1 MKKLKLNTGFIDFWV
16 LTALLFIAGIAF
28 VAAPVGAINVLL
40 RIIGIVT
47 LVYVI
52 ADIVIISIAA
62 PVHGAVFTA
71 TVTAYVFTGVCALVL
86 AIAPAD
92 AFRFL
97 TLIAGIYLVA
107 DGFIGIYGIA
117 VRRIVTPGYSFALT
131 LVCRIALTV
140 FGIWLIVSPAEVQR
154 TTAVLL
160 GIALLFTAVSRA
172 LRAVV
177 SGQLRSGFEYPF
189 SNHKKANDT
198 YIEGEFTDV
207 SDDKPDSGDTDNGT
221 NGADGS
227 GDGQ

>member
-52 ADIVIISIAA
+52 ADIVIICIAV
-62 PVHGAVFTA
+62 PVHGAIFTA
-71 TVTAYVFTGVCALVL
+71 TIMTYVFTGVCALVL
-86 AIAPAD
+86 TIAPAD

-207 SDDKPDSGDTDNGT
+207 SDDKPDSDDTDNGT
-221 NGADGS
+221 ESDGS
-227 GDGQ
+227 GDAH

>member
-62 PVHGAVFTA
+62 PVHGAIFTA
-71 TVTAYVFTGVCALVL
+71 TITAYVFTGVCALVL

-140 FGIWLIVSPAEVQR
+140 FGIWLIVSPAGVQR
-154 TTAVLL
+154 TTAILL

-189 SNHKKANDT
+189 SNQKKANDT

-207 SDDKPDSGDTDNGT
+207 SDDKPDSDDTDNGT
-221 NGADGS
+221 DGADGN
-227 GDGQ
+227 GDGH

>member
-62 PVHGAVFTA
+62 PVHGAIFTA
-71 TVTAYVFTGVCALVL
+71 TITAYVFTGVCALVL
-86 AIAPAD
+86 ATAPAD

-140 FGIWLIVSPAEVQR
+140 FGIWLIVSPAGVQR
-154 TTAVLL
+154 TTAILL

-189 SNHKKANDT
+189 SNHKRANDT

-207 SDDKPDSGDTDNGT
+207 SDDKPDSDDTDNGT
-221 NGADGS
+221 ESDGS
-227 GDGQ
+227 GDAH

>member
-52 ADIVIISIAA
+52 ADIVIISIAT
-62 PVHGAVFTA
+62 PVHGAIFTA

-207 SDDKPDSGDTDNGT
+207 SDDKPDSGDTDNGSDS
-221 NGADGS
+221 DGN